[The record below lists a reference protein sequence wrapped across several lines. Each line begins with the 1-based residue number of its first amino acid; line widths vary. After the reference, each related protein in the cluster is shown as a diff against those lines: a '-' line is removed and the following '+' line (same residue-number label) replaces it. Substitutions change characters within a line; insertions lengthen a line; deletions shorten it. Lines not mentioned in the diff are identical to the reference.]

1 MRQLNK
7 FAADAILGFILL
19 LGAKS
24 AIASPIIPAND
35 NTQTSVILDGD
46 RIEINGGT
54 LSGDGLNLFHSFE
67 QFNLN
72 SNQIADFLATP
83 QLQNIL
89 GRVVGGNPS
98 VIDGLIQVSNGSAN
112 LYLMNP
118 AGIIFGSNATLNV
131 PGDFFATTATG
142 IGFGDNNWFEAFGQN
157 DYLNLTGNPTFLAFD
172 NAQPGAI
179 VNAGDLSVSP
189 GQNVALLGSNVV
201 NTGNINAPD
210 GNILVQSVP
219 GTNLVRI
226 SQPDSI
232 LSVEVLPPR
241 DSNNQATAFS
251 ALDLPALLTGSPVET
266 GLVVDGDS
274 VETTASTPVT
284 GTTTVT
290 GNLTAAHIDIL
301 GDRVSLIDTTRIEGE
316 IVRIGGDYQG
326 EGTIPNAQDTFVGTN
341 TEINSNYAILWADD
355 TTRFYGNISAPDG
368 FVEVSG
374 KENLIFRGNVD
385 VGNNGQLLLDPENI
399 IIVDAANAADDI
411 QLNDSEI
418 LAQDGTGTFTI
429 SRGRLESLTGSIIL
443 EATNNII
450 IEDLAGNL
458 LDLQAGDGD
467 TVTFTADSDNDGNG
481 DFIMED
487 SNDTLQ
493 TDGGGL
499 VINANNITAGN
510 LIIEN
515 TGDRVNLVDV
525 VAGNVIGS
533 NIELNAQNNIATGNI
548 QTLPFYYDSNP
559 FSTAMTDNRTLG
571 GEVRIT
577 SQNGSVQ
584 TGNIITYTDLFAN
597 MGGSVTISTL
607 NNIVTGDLQVSSG
620 DVTLIAQS
628 GSVEIGF
635 IRATSPLELGSNI
648 AIDANQI
655 FRSNNSFSIPYFT
668 QNPVTGFYDVNN
680 NREISII
687 TNRQNGSI
695 NIKQGGSELIV
706 DTDITTLNNN
716 QSGTQGILLIIEGSN
731 ANLSEAILDRTLS
744 ETTSSNLITIEFTN
758 QNQNILAPVT
768 SPTSSSLRSANTSS
782 QQSVEP
788 VSLRG
793 DNSPANLRG
802 DNNVDITNIQFQEV
816 NSSRFDEIENHCLI
830 SNDWQLPEI
839 IDPEDWEEYCDEEI
853 LETEVTSYLPPHPS
867 FNFYDVTLD

>member
-1 MRQLNK
+1 MTVFKQLKIMRQLNK

-706 DTDITTLNNN
+706 DTDIT
-716 QSGTQGILLIIEGSN
+716 
-731 ANLSEAILDRTLS
+731 
-744 ETTSSNLITIEFTN
+744 
-758 QNQNILAPVT
+758 
-768 SPTSSSLRSANTSS
+768 
-782 QQSVEP
+782 
-788 VSLRG
+788 
-793 DNSPANLRG
+793 
-802 DNNVDITNIQFQEV
+802 
-816 NSSRFDEIENHCLI
+816 
-830 SNDWQLPEI
+830 
-839 IDPEDWEEYCDEEI
+839 
-853 LETEVTSYLPPHPS
+853 
-867 FNFYDVTLD
+867 

>member
-597 MGGSVTISTL
+597 MGGSVTIST
-607 NNIVTGDLQVSSG
+607 
-620 DVTLIAQS
+620 
-628 GSVEIGF
+628 
-635 IRATSPLELGSNI
+635 
-648 AIDANQI
+648 
-655 FRSNNSFSIPYFT
+655 
-668 QNPVTGFYDVNN
+668 
-680 NREISII
+680 
-687 TNRQNGSI
+687 
-695 NIKQGGSELIV
+695 
-706 DTDITTLNNN
+706 
-716 QSGTQGILLIIEGSN
+716 
-731 ANLSEAILDRTLS
+731 
-744 ETTSSNLITIEFTN
+744 
-758 QNQNILAPVT
+758 
-768 SPTSSSLRSANTSS
+768 
-782 QQSVEP
+782 
-788 VSLRG
+788 
-793 DNSPANLRG
+793 
-802 DNNVDITNIQFQEV
+802 
-816 NSSRFDEIENHCLI
+816 
-830 SNDWQLPEI
+830 
-839 IDPEDWEEYCDEEI
+839 
-853 LETEVTSYLPPHPS
+853 
-867 FNFYDVTLD
+867 